1 MIRVLVVDDDFM
13 VAQIHARHVQ
23 RVEGF
28 EVVGTAHSGREA
40 LEQVEALKPDL
51 VVLDLF
57 LPDISGQEVLRRIR
71 ALGLGTD
78 VIVISAAREA
88 AEVQQAVRAGV
99 VDYLLK
105 PFRMERLHEAL
116 ERYRGYRSEMPR
128 EGEVEQAEIDRL
140 YALVRR
146 REGFPALP
154 KGIDP
159 LTLGRIE
166 TALQAAGEPVGV
178 ETVAAAAGVSRST
191 AQRYLR
197 YLADAG
203 RVEVSPVYGTV
214 GRPERSYRWI
224 GPKG

>member
-13 VAQIHARHVQ
+13 VAQIHARQVE

-28 EVVGTAHSGREA
+28 QVVGTAHSGREA
-40 LEQVEALKPDL
+40 LDRAEALRPDL
-51 VVLDLF
+51 VILDLY

-116 ERYRGYRSEMPR
+116 ERYRTYRSEMPR
-128 EGEVEQAEIDRL
+128 EGEVEQAAIDRL
-140 YALVRR
+140 YALVGR
-146 REGFPALP
+146 REGMPALP

-159 LTLGRIE
+159 LTLERIE
-166 TALQAAGEPVGV
+166 AVLRGAGEPVGV
-178 ETVAAAAGVSRST
+178 EAVAAAAGVSRST

-197 YLADAG
+197 YLAGAG
-203 RVEVSPVYGTV
+203 RVEVSPIYGTV
-214 GRPERSYRWI
+214 GRPERSYRWT
-224 GPKG
+224 GPKA

>member
-13 VAQIHARHVQ
+13 VAQIHARHVE
-23 RVEGF
+23 RVQGF
-28 EVVGTAHSGREA
+28 EVVGVAHSGREA
-40 LEQVEALKPDL
+40 LEQVEALRPDL

-57 LPDISGQEVLRRIR
+57 LPDVSGQEVLRRIR

-105 PFRMERLHEAL
+105 PFRMERFHEAL
-116 ERYRGYRSEMPR
+116 ERYRGYRSELPA
-128 EGEVEQAEIDRL
+128 EGEVGQAEIDRL
-140 YALVRR
+140 YALVGR
-146 REGFPALP
+146 REGALALP

-159 LTLGRIE
+159 LTLERIE
-166 TALQAAGEPVGV
+166 AALQAAGEAVGV
-178 ETVAAAAGVSRST
+178 EAVAAAAGVSRST

-197 YLADAG
+197 YLAGAG

-214 GRPERSYRWI
+214 GRPERAYRWI